1 MKKILHIVTDEKFT
15 DYAIRQFSAPEM
27 CSEFILIPSND
38 GNIKVKLADQC
49 TIVRQSSE
57 EFKTLLQNLG
67 NYSAVVLHGMHWPVW
82 QKPLLKAMPDGVK
95 VAWVFWGGELYGQP
109 DIANS
114 FLAPVDKCI
123 NTIHELQKKLLDKK
137 QPPIAFVPK
146 EYYSRVDYCLTAMPV
161 EYEFAKSYLNR
172 PDMKYLWYNYYSI
185 EETMGSVFD
194 KQCHGSNI
202 WIGNSATI
210 SCNYFDTILK
220 LRKIDVGDR
229 EVIVPL
235 SYGSP
240 WLMNYVPRVYRRV
253 FGDKF
258 KPLMD
263 FVQRDEY
270 NEKML
275 SCNVMIQP
283 HYLSQGVGNILT
295 GLWLGMRVYIS
306 EKCITADYLKQ
317 IGVTFFTIEHDLRK
331 SNPDVFA
338 PLPQFVIDHNRQML
352 LKETSMQRTIEANIQ
367 LVEELTR
374 R

>member
-1 MKKILHIVTDEKFT
+1 MKKILHIVTDEKFS
-15 DYAIRQFSAPEM
+15 DYAIRQFSAPDM
-27 CSEFILIPSND
+27 CSEFVLIPSND
-38 GNIKVKLADQC
+38 GNIKVQLADQC
-49 TIVRQSSE
+49 TIVRQRSE
-57 EFKTLLQNLG
+57 AFKTLLQNLG
-67 NYSAVVLHGMHWPVW
+67 NYCAVVLHGMHWPNW
-82 QKPLLKAMPDGVK
+82 QKPLLEAIPDGVK

-114 FLAPVDKCI
+114 FLAPADKCI
-123 NTIHELQKKLLDKK
+123 NSIHELQKRLFGKP
-137 QPPIAFVPK
+137 QPPMAFVPK
-146 EYYSRVDYCLTAMPV
+146 EYYSRIDYCLTAMPV

-172 PDMKYLWYNYYSI
+172 PDMQYLWYNYYSI

-210 SCNYFDTILK
+210 SCNYFDTILR
-220 LRKIDVGDR
+220 LRKIEIGDR

-253 FGDKF
+253 LGDKF
-258 KPLMD
+258 KPLMTYLP
-263 FVQRDEY
+263 RDEY

-275 SCNVMIQP
+275 SCSVMIQP

-306 EKCITADYLKQ
+306 ERCITADYLKQ
-317 IGVTFFTIEHDLRK
+317 IGVTFFTIEYDLRK
-331 SNPDVFA
+331 NNPDVFA
-338 PLPQFVIDHNRQML
+338 PLPQSVIDHNRQML
-352 LKETSMQRTIEANIQ
+352 LKETSMQRTTEANKQ
-367 LVEELTR
+367 LVQELTR